1 MRQFPGAV
9 PEEYDGRLA
18 AIVRVIEYMKSEL
31 SRPLPLVVL
40 ARLASFSPFYFH
52 RLFTQATSMT
62 PARFL
67 AALRMAEARRL
78 LLHSSLTVTAISAQV
93 GYSSVGTFTTQ
104 FRRWVSLPPERFRR
118 LARQLI
124 GVSVAALLPV
134 IHGRVLVAGRAS
146 RALMH
151 LDTGDLP
158 GLLLATVTPRD
169 GGRNQWWAAA
179 PRPLPAAL
187 PPTVPPGEHQARVLL
202 LRPDRDATAA
212 LVDGV
217 PDSFLT
223 GDAQLRL
230 PAKTGVDRG
239 VRSAVGTTVT
249 VPVRPVRV
257 TDPPLLSATPLRW
270 LLGVSQAGWRG
281 RAPMTAEWHVLRT
294 A

>member
-1 MRQFPGAV
+1 MRG
-9 PEEYDGRLA
+9 
-18 AIVRVIEYMKSEL
+18 EL
-31 SRPLPLVVL
+31 SRPLPLEAL
-40 ARLASFSPFYFH
+40 ARLAPFSPFYFH
-52 RLFTQATSMT
+52 RLFKQATSMT

-104 FRRWVSLPPERFRR
+104 FRRWVSLPPERFRQ
-118 LARQLI
+118 LARQLV

-134 IHGRVLVAGRAS
+134 IHGRALRAGQAP

-151 LDTGDLP
+151 LDTGDPP
-158 GLLLATVTPRD
+158 GLLLAAVTSPT
-169 GGRNQWWAAA
+169 GGRNEWWTAA

-187 PPTVPPGEHQARVLL
+187 PSTVPPGEHWARVLL

-212 LVDGV
+212 LVDSA

-223 GDAQLRL
+223 GGAQLRI
-230 PAKTGVDRG
+230 PAETGGDR
-239 VRSAVGTTVT
+239 RSWSVARTTVA
-249 VPVRPVRV
+249 VPVRPVRI

-281 RAPMTAEWHVLRT
+281 RTPVAAERRALRT